1 MTLVSTDENKD
12 KLKIYQ
18 ELWNKIRYLIKSITI
33 NSDNYDKKYMKIKF
47 NSDDD
52 LPLKKMVELQ
62 NMVIVVRSVFQED
75 NKYYTHFLLNECLYK
90 L

>member
-75 NKYYTHFLLNECLYK
+75 NKYYPHVLLNECLYK